1 MVKDK
6 VINILEEITGSQ
18 GFVNIDKN
26 DIDEFKANVEVI
38 DAEKVSCKI
47 EEIGMVL
54 YNAISSIRKKN
65 DDKQMR
71 KLLFVI
77 RVSKE
82 SHFMEYICDV
92 HEVIDTLE
100 ERTECRWGLLTI
112 DKLSNNQ
119 LELIIAIGF

>member
-65 DDKQMR
+65 DDKQIE
-71 KLLFVI
+71 F
-77 RVSKE
+77 
-82 SHFMEYICDV
+82 DN
-92 HEVIDTLE
+92 T
-100 ERTECRWGLLTI
+100 G
-112 DKLSNNQ
+112 
-119 LELIIAIGF
+119 IAF